1 MGEAGILEPCGTGGE
16 KEGEHV
22 LPRQAQACVHGKAE
36 GVCLLT
42 NVHETLVSVS
52 PLCCMFALSRLQGT
66 ECDRREGKPCPL
78 PPLEVIP
85 VVLKT

>member
-1 MGEAGILEPCGTGGE
+1 MVEAGISEPCGTGGE

-42 NVHETLVSVS
+42 SVHEILVSVS
-52 PLCCMFALSRLQGT
+52 PLCCMFLYQ
-66 ECDRREGKPCPL
+66 DYREQSVTAGKGSL
-78 PPLEVIP
+78 AFFL
-85 VVLKT
+85 LLR